1 MITKSNFLTCA
12 ENAVNLYEYSQIGT
26 FNDHMMNVVAVAE
39 RTLDFHVHEDSDEM
53 FVILDGQMQLEFV
66 DGLVDL
72 NVGDFIIVPKGVRHR
87 PVCTSL
93 VKCLLVERT
102 GTLND
107 DNSGGTYTKNRQ
119 GVVA

>member
-119 GVVA
+119 GGVA